1 MGFDPH
7 TPIADVLAETRRT
20 ETTSLVAQVHDALR
34 TAIVEVRLA
43 PGRPLSDREIAA
55 HFGISKT
62 PVREALLRLVEERLV
77 VVAPRSGTRV
87 APIDIERFK
96 EGCFARFHLER
107 AAVMRAAE
115 LRTDRDVIGLRA
127 SFSRQKEVLGASDF
141 WSFFLC
147 DEQFHA
153 LIFEAA
159 GLGGLVPVIK
169 ATKVEVDRI
178 RSLRNRLGIRR
189 IDEVM
194 REHEEIIEAIA
205 LRDPERAARA
215 IENHLGDVDR
225 KVWQL
230 GEDHRL
236 WDFIQA
242 ASGGGKPGARAP
254 EPLPREAAQT

>member
-1 MGFDPH
+1 MPFDLH
-7 TPIADVLAETRRT
+7 APIGDIIGTVRRP
-20 ETTSLVAQVHDALR
+20 EGASLVSTIHESLR
-34 TAIVEVRLA
+34 SAIVEVRLA
-43 PGRPLSDREIAA
+43 PGRALSDKEIAGL
-55 HFGISKT
+55 FGISKT
-62 PVREALLRLVEERLV
+62 PVREALLRLAEEGLV

-96 EGCFARFHLER
+96 EGCFARLHLER
-107 AAVMRAAE
+107 AAAMRAAE
-115 LRTDRDVIGLRA
+115 QRTDRDVIALRA
-127 SFSRQKEVLGASDF
+127 SYSRQQQLTGSSDY
-141 WSFFLC
+141 WDFFLC

-153 LIFEAA
+153 LIFSAA

-194 REHEEIIEAIA
+194 AEHAEIIEAIA
-205 LRDPERAARA
+205 LRDPDRAGAA
-215 IENHLGDVDR
+215 IATHLGDVDR

-236 WDFIQA
+236 WDFIEEA
-242 ASGGGKPGARAP
+242 NGSFAPRSGRMS
-254 EPLPREAAQT
+254 AQR